1 MLKDCT
7 SFRKVIIC
15 CGRVDLRRSIDGLAA
30 YVKLNYGLEPFEK
43 GTLFLFCGTRTDR
56 IKGLVFEG
64 DGTCLIYKRLAPGNR
79 FQWPRTP
86 DEAREISPEQY
97 SRLMGG
103 FTLESS
109 IREVF
114 PKISGAGSADLT
126 SQLLMDPS

>member
-1 MLKDCT
+1 MLKDCG

-15 CGRVDLRRSIDGLAA
+15 CGRVDLRRGIDGLAA

-43 GTLFLFCGTRTDR
+43 GTLFLFCGTRADR

-86 DEAREISPEQY
+86 DEARVISPEQY
-97 SRLMGG
+97 RRLMDG
-103 FTLESS
+103 FTLDSS

-114 PKISGAGSADLT
+114 PRISGAGFADLT
-126 SQLLMDPS
+126 IPLQTDPS

>member
-1 MLKDCT
+1 MLKDYT

-15 CGRVDLRRSIDGLAA
+15 CGRIDLRRGIDGLAA

-114 PKISGAGSADLT
+114 PKISGAGFTNLT
-126 SQLLMDPS
+126 AQMPIDPS